1 MNSVQASGA
10 EGLVRTDQKIDEVMG
25 LVLRTGVILAAL
37 IVFAGGTVYLT
48 RHPGAVRDYRVFQG
62 EPAEYKEV
70 PAIGR
75 DAAALHGR
83 GLIQFG
89 LLVLIATPIARVVFS
104 LFAFLWQRDW
114 TYVVVT
120 GIVLG
125 LLVYSLFGG
134 HEAG

>member
-1 MNSVQASGA
+1 MSESGV
-10 EGLVRTDQKIDEVMG
+10 LRTDQKIDEVMG

-37 IVFAGGTVYLT
+37 IVFAGGIVYLA
-48 RHPGAVRDYRVFQG
+48 RHPGAVRDYHVFQG
-62 EPAEYKEV
+62 EPQEYKAV
-70 PAIGR
+70 TAIGR

-83 GLIQFG
+83 GLIQLG

-114 TYVVVT
+114 TYVIVT
-120 GIVLG
+120 AIVLG

-134 HEAG
+134 HGGG